1 MAATHHSAESSVGNY
16 TKEAF
21 VAGERN
27 LLEICAVAVRT
38 AQVCAGNEQSC
49 AGCPSHAL
57 VWGCYP
63 FLPLLRRKTKS
74 VGVCPSSICQTR
86 RDALPRGGFAM
97 TYRRLVPVCMSF
109 LLLTFLIAPLVAG
122 TPSESAFKKLQS
134 LAGKWEGKDGL
145 GRAAKTTFEVLAS
158 GTAVMEKLEASGM
171 EEMVTLYSVDRD
183 GIALVHY
190 CPTNNQPRMLVV
202 PSSGDVK
209 ELSFDYQGAG
219 NLASP
224 STGHQHH
231 LVLRFEDDNHIT
243 ETWTWREGDKD
254 TPMVFHFS
262 RKKN

>member
-1 MAATHHSAESSVGNY
+1 
-16 TKEAF
+16 
-21 VAGERN
+21 
-27 LLEICAVAVRT
+27 
-38 AQVCAGNEQSC
+38 
-49 AGCPSHAL
+49 
-57 VWGCYP
+57 
-63 FLPLLRRKTKS
+63 
-74 VGVCPSSICQTR
+74 
-86 RDALPRGGFAM
+86 M
-97 TYRRLVPVCMSF
+97 TYRRYVPVWVSC

-122 TPSESAFKKLQS
+122 TPAESAFKKLQS
-134 LAGKWEGKDGL
+134 LAGKWEGKDAH
-145 GRAAKTTFEVLAS
+145 GRAAKTSFEVLAS

-202 PSSGDVK
+202 PSSADVK

>member
-1 MAATHHSAESSVGNY
+1 MGVFPAVDFPH
-16 TKEAF
+16 
-21 VAGERN
+21 
-27 LLEICAVAVRT
+27 CAY
-38 AQVCAGNEQSC
+38 SC
-49 AGCPSHAL
+49 
-57 VWGCYP
+57 
-63 FLPLLRRKTKS
+63 
-74 VGVCPSSICQTR
+74 
-86 RDALPRGGFAM
+86 RDAVGI
-97 TYRRLVPVCMSF
+97 RL
-109 LLLTFLIAPLVAG
+109 
-122 TPSESAFKKLQS
+122 KKLQS
-134 LAGKWEGKDGL
+134 LAGKWEGKDAH
-145 GRAAKTTFEVLAS
+145 GRAAKTSFDVLAS

-190 CPTNNQPRMLVV
+190 CPANNQPRMLVV

-243 ETWTWREGDKD
+243 EIWTWREGDKD

-262 RKKN
+262 RKKTRATCPVSRIEKIRGRCSLPPFNGPSLAKTWPLS